1 MPLKII
7 DHGSKEYQQMI
18 ELRTDILRKPLG
30 LTYDPKV
37 LELEKNDILLGA
49 FEDDQ
54 ITACCILTRFT
65 AETCQLRQ
73 MAVQQSMQR
82 NGVGAALMNF
92 AEHMAKDHGFKFMMM
107 HARASAV
114 GFYEKLGYK
123 INSDLFEE
131 VTIPHYE
138 MKKTLI

>member
-1 MPLKII
+1 
-7 DHGSKEYQQMI
+7 
-18 ELRTDILRKPLG
+18 
-30 LTYDPKV
+30 
-37 LELEKNDILLGA
+37 
-49 FEDDQ
+49 
-54 ITACCILTRFT
+54 
-65 AETCQLRQ
+65 
-73 MAVQQSMQR
+73 MAVHQSMQR

-123 INSDLFEE
+123 IDSDLFEE